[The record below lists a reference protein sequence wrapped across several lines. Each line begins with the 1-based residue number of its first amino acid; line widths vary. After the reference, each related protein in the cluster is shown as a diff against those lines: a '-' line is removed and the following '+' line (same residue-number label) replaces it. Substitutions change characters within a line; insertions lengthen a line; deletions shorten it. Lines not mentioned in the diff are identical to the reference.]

1 MHINSPQIGNQS
13 PTEQSTDT
21 AVMFAL
27 PPLEVEFGHFW
38 VRWLPCWLVMG
49 DETWGGALALH

>member
-1 MHINSPQIGNQS
+1 MHINPSQTGNQS
-13 PTEQSTDT
+13 PAEQSTDT

-27 PPLEVEFGHFW
+27 PPLEVVFGHFW

-49 DETWGGALALH
+49 DETYGGGH